1 MFLSNTRLNIK
12 QELNTPMFYFTFFYQ
27 KVIFRFGVIE
37 SVNSNV
43 HPGPQRKDAFVL
55 QNKQVADAGQ
65 TPSNSGGQSFSQN
78 TWRDPLILN
87 YCTTLI
93 LLFLV
98 FLDLVNSLFSQ
109 LFLLCFC
116 KHKNYVKLLNSR
128 FYPFMIHGTST
139 ETSTRF

>member
-78 TWRDPLILN
+78 T
-87 YCTTLI
+87 
-93 LLFLV
+93 
-98 FLDLVNSLFSQ
+98 
-109 LFLLCFC
+109 
-116 KHKNYVKLLNSR
+116 
-128 FYPFMIHGTST
+128 
-139 ETSTRF
+139 